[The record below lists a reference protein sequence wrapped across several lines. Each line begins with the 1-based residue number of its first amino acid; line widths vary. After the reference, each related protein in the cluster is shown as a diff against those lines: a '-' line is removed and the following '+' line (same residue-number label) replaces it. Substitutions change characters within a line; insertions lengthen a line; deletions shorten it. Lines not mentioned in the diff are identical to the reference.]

1 MAVTSTYTTA
11 GNREDLIDVVTR
23 VAVEETP
30 FLSSIAKGKAT
41 GTLHEWMT
49 EGLDAPADN
58 ATVEG
63 ADVGTPATLTARTRL
78 GNYCQIVR
86 KSGLISDTQEAV
98 MKAGVKSE
106 YAHAVGKSTKEL
118 ARDMERVLWRGT
130 KTAGSAS
137 VARRAGGVNYFATT
151 NRQAMSAATQ
161 TGAIGT
167 VTSATVFVLTAS
179 TPAAGD
185 HILITSG
192 TASGQYG
199 VVASVATTTEVT
211 LTAALDIAPTALD
224 TFILYDGVAA
234 LTEAVINDGLQDAK
248 EAGGNPNAIYVSG
261 FQKRA
266 ISGFATSQRQVVDQ
280 NKVMT
285 ATVDIY
291 QSDFGN
297 VQVKFDQWV
306 PAGTAAIIDESM
318 WKTAFLRPIVAKEL
332 AKAGSSRKYF
342 IEGEF
347 TLESLGENANSIVYG
362 ASLS

>member
-30 FLSSIAKGKAT
+30 FLSSIGKGKAT

-58 ATVEG
+58 AVVEG

-86 KSGLISDTQEAV
+86 KDGLISDTQEAV
-98 MKAGVKSE
+98 MKAGIKSE

-118 ARDMERVLWRGT
+118 ARDMERVLWNGT

-137 VARRAGGVNYFATT
+137 VARRCGGVNYWAST
-151 NRQAMSAATQ
+151 NRQVMSAAT
-161 TGAIGT
+161 TVGTLGT
-167 VTSATVFVLTAS
+167 VTSTTVFDLQTG

-185 HILITSG
+185 HILLTDGTSQ
-192 TASGQYG
+192 GQYA
-199 VVASVATTTEVT
+199 VVLSVATTTVVT
-211 LTAALDIAPTALD
+211 LTAALDTLPTAGD
-224 TFILYDGVAA
+224 AFILYDAPAA
-234 LTEAVINDGLQDAK
+234 LTEAVINDGLQAAK

-261 FQKRA
+261 KQKRA
-266 ISGFATSQRQVVDQ
+266 ISGFATSQRQVIDQ

-297 VQVKFDQWV
+297 VQVKFDQWT

-318 WKTAFLRPIVAKEL
+318 WRTAFLRPIVAKEL

-347 TLESLGENANSIVYG
+347 SLEALGENANAVVYG
-362 ASLS
+362 ASL